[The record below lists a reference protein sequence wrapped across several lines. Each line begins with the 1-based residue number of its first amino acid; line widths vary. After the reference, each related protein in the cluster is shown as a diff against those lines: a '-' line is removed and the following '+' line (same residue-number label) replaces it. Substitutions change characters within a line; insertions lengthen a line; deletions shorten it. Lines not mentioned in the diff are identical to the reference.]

1 MKLFWICD
9 LKMEE
14 PISRITLQINIPV
27 LSLSLSLLLLLL
39 GALALLTIK
48 RTYNYESGHK
58 FNDIFI
64 MSNIY
69 SELKWNMYILIQV
82 AFMGRRLTV
91 GGKCDSLR
99 KYYAVWNAVSS
110 RWVLCFDPQFLKGAP
125 THYLWN
131 THKKTSG
138 GEHLHP
144 GIGNKNHLILVV
156 THIQTFT
163 HPASL

>member
-1 MKLFWICD
+1 MKPFWICD

-48 RTYNYESGHK
+48 RTYKYESTGHL
-58 FNDIFI
+58 FHYIFI
-64 MSNIY
+64 MS
-69 SELKWNMYILIQV
+69 KMYILIQV

-99 KYYAVWNAVSS
+99 EYYAVWNAVSS
-110 RWVLCFDPQFLKGAP
+110 RWVLCFGPQFLKGAP

-144 GIGNKNHLILVV
+144 GIGNKNHLILIV

-163 HPASL
+163 QPASL